1 MRISRSWCAS
11 ALIAGALIAA
21 SFTAASQSATPFKIG
36 VLTDMSSINSHMGGP
51 GAVTAV
57 QMAVEDFGGKLLGR
71 PIVVVSADHQ
81 GKPEIG
87 ASIARK
93 WYENDGVDV
102 ITDLTN
108 SAVAIAVQNVA
119 KSQGK
124 VNLIPGG
131 VTEALVGKECSATGV
146 HWIYDTY
153 SLAVGTTRAVVQQGA
168 KRWFFITAD
177 YAFGQAMESRSKK
190 VIESMGGEVVG
201 SVLVSQGTTDFSSYL
216 LKARASGAQAIA
228 LAVAGN
234 DLLNAI
240 KQAQEFGITKGGQ
253 RLVASILFIPE
264 VDALGLNTA
273 QGLVLTTGFYWD
285 RDDKTREWSKKF
297 FARHGKMPTNVQA
310 GNYSAVTH
318 YLKAVTAAKSTDGK
332 VVVQKMRELP
342 IDDFYARNATLRP
355 DGTLVHDLLLAE
367 IKKPSESKAKW
378 DYYKILSVIPG
389 KDAFLP
395 LEQSDCPLVKK

>member
-1 MRISRSWCAS
+1 MRSPLKQCI
-11 ALIAGALIAA
+11 ALIMSVLGGMAA
-21 SFTAASQSATPFKIG
+21 AQTVPFKIG

-51 GAVTAV
+51 GAVVAAR
-57 QMAVEDFGGKLLGR
+57 MAVEDFGGRVLGR
-71 PIVVVSADHQ
+71 PIEVISADHQ

-93 WYENDGVDV
+93 WYESDGVEV

-119 KSQGK
+119 KGLGK
-124 VNLIPGG
+124 VNLVPGG
-131 VTEALVGKECSATGV
+131 VTEALIGKECSPTGV

-177 YAFGQAMESRSKK
+177 YAFGQAMESRSRK
-190 VIESMGGEVVG
+190 VIESMGGEVAG
-201 SVLVSQGTTDFSSYL
+201 SVRVSQGATDYSSYL
-216 LKARASGAQAIA
+216 LQARASRADAIA

-240 KQAQEFGITKGGQ
+240 KQAQEFGITRGGQ
-253 RLVASILFIPE
+253 RLVASILFLPE
-264 VDALGLNTA
+264 VDSLGLDTA

-285 RDDKTREWSKKF
+285 RDESTRAWSRRF
-297 FARHGKMPTNVQA
+297 FAQHGRMPTVVQA

-318 YLKAVTAAKSTDGK
+318 YLKAVEAAKSVDGK

-342 IDDFYARNATLRP
+342 INDFYARNAVLRP
-355 DGTLVHDLLLAE
+355 DGALVHDLILAE
-367 IKKPSESKAKW
+367 VKKPSESKERW
-378 DYYKILSVIPG
+378 DYYKVVSVIPG

-395 LEQSDCPLVKK
+395 LEQSACTLVAK